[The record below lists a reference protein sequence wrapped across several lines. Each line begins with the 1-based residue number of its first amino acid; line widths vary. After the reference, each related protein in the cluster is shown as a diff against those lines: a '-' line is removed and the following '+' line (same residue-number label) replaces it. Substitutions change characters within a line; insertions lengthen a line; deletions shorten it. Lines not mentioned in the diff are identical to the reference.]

1 MAQKLERRWT
11 TGEVEIRQESGGKV
25 VIEGHGAVFNRISQ
39 DLGGFVERVLPG
51 TFRKTIQ
58 EADVRALINHDK
70 SMVLGRNKSGTLEL
84 SEDDSGLYY
93 RIYPPD
99 TSYARDLMVSMERG
113 DINQSSFAFHTVH
126 DEWAE
131 TSEGYPLRSL
141 TEVKL
146 VDVSPVTY
154 PAYLDSESG
163 LGIDRGL
170 ALSSLAT
177 RAGVEVTDLS
187 DEESIRKALAGKID
201 PEPSETHSGEQ
212 FTGTWARRARFMKD
226 LERMIRAENQ

>member
-1 MAQKLERRWT
+1 MAQKLERRWVS
-11 TGEVEIRQESGGKV
+11 GEVEIRQETGGKV

-39 DLGGFVERVLPG
+39 DLGGFVEKVMPG
-51 TFRKTIQ
+51 TFSKTIQ
-58 EADVRALINHDK
+58 EADVRALVNHDK
-70 SMVLGRNKSGTLEL
+70 NMILGRNKSGTLEL
-84 SEDDSGLYY
+84 SEDASGLYY

-131 TSEGYPLRSL
+131 TEQGYPLRSL
-141 TEVKL
+141 TEVQL

-163 LGIDRGL
+163 LGVDRGL

-177 RAGVEVTDLS
+177 RAGVEITDLS
-187 DEESIRKALAGKID
+187 DAESIRKALAGETE
-201 PEPSETHSGEQ
+201 PEPSETHSDKENQ
-212 FTGTWARRARFMKD
+212 WARRARFMKD
-226 LERMIRAENQ
+226 LEWRIRADQER